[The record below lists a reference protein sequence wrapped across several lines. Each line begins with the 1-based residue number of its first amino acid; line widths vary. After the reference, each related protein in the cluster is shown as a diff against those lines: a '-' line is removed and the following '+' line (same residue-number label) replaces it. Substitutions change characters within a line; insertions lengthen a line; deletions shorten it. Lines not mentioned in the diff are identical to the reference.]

1 MGIIW
6 EAAQSHPLVGGER
19 SPRAARVVRSKP
31 ERHFPWRIG
40 AREVEA
46 CRVLP
51 VGVAPYQFFKS
62 NGVRFDEQRT
72 PATRHKGKR
81 VRPIEPIIGAYV
93 HKHTWTIRA
102 GQFPHESEFAL
113 HSGIAEERIFD
124 QTAQIHSCAWSE
136 LWD

>member
-6 EAAQSHPLVGGER
+6 QAAQAHPLVAGER

-46 CRVLP
+46 RRVVS
-51 VGVAPYQFFKS
+51 VGVSSYQFFKS
-62 NGVRFDEQRT
+62 NRMRFDEQRT

-81 VRPIEPIIGAYV
+81 VGAIKAIISSYV
-93 HKHTWTIRA
+93 HKHTRTIRA
-102 GQFPHESEFAL
+102 GQSP
-113 HSGIAEERIFD
+113 
-124 QTAQIHSCAWSE
+124 
-136 LWD
+136 